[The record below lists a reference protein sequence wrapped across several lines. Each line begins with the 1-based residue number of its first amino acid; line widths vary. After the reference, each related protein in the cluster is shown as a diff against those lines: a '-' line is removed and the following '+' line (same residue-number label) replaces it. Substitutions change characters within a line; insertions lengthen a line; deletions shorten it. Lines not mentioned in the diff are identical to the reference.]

1 VSPSIHLPSRILDVN
16 VSVTLFADL
25 RRFGPQNHEGAIAVS
40 LDDGASVEELLTAVG
55 FPDDETIRGE
65 ITVGLNGDLGK
76 RDTVLN
82 DGDDVTLFSP
92 MEGGST
98 VQPARTD
105 EQ

>member
-1 VSPSIHLPSRILDVN
+1 MN

-25 RRFGPQNHEGAIAVS
+25 RRFGPKDHEGAIAVS
-40 LDDGASVEELLTAVG
+40 LEDGASVEELLTAVG
-55 FPDDETIRGE
+55 FPDDETVRGE

-92 MEGGST
+92 MEGG
-98 VQPARTD
+98 
-105 EQ
+105 